1 MRRRMDVSSRRPV
14 LQLVGFLETFF
25 CAQTSSKMTKS
36 TTHLMMNLTA
46 RAGVEVGNV
55 DEKVA
60 LTFSL
65 LSRGAVPSLQ
75 PYRIQPID

>member
-25 CAQTSSKMTKS
+25 LCSDKLQNDKVHHTSDDE
-36 TTHLMMNLTA
+36 LDG